1 MHPILFHLGPLIVP
15 SYGVAVAL
23 AVLAALALAQWTAR
37 RSGLGG
43 AAGPRHAWNMIVLAV
58 FAAIAIERLLLI
70 VMNLSDLRHH
80 PQWLLAIA
88 MVHHPLLAGVGIA
101 GGAIAIVAYARWAK
115 LPLLVVSDCL
125 AAPLCLGYAFEQ
137 CGALLAGSDFGR
149 EVVNPG
155 TWQVTYVS
163 RFATLWSGA
172 PLGEPVYPVQIYA
185 AAGALILTAVLC
197 LYLKRSHRRG
207 DIGGAWLMGFGILI
221 FVTEGYRDWEGRGV
235 LLSGVLDTPQ
245 VVALVFL
252 LLGAAL
258 LLNWR
263 HISASKALAEAGTK
277 TAQNGS

>member
-37 RSGLGG
+37 RSQLNA

-70 VMNLSDLRHH
+70 VMNLSDLRRH

-115 LPLLVVSDCL
+115 LPLLVVLDCL

-149 EVVNPG
+149 GVVSPG
-155 TWQVTYVS
+155 IWQVTYTS
-163 RFATLWSGA
+163 RFAALWSGA

-185 AAGALILTAVLC
+185 ASGSLILAVVLC
-197 LYLKRSHRRG
+197 LFLERSRRRG
-207 DIGGAWLMGFGILI
+207 DVGGAWLVGFGVLL
-221 FVTEGYRDWEGRGV
+221 FLTEGYRDWEGRGAV
-235 LLSGVLDTPQ
+235 FSGWLDLPQ
-245 VVALVFL
+245 LAGILFVFA
-252 LLGAAL
+252 GAAML
-258 LLNWR
+258 MSWR
-263 HISASKALAEAGTK
+263 SRADSA
-277 TAQNGS
+277 